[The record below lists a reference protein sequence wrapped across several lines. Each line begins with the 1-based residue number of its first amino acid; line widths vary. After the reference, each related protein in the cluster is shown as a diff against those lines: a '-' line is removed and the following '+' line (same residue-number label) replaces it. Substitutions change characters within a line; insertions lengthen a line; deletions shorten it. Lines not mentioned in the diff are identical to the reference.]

1 MEARRR
7 SEEFQS
13 VLVWDIYG
21 IHPDLFRGYIG
32 AHRQYANLAQMQ
44 RQPEH
49 PSHESE
55 KSEKSSF
62 DVRAMVRQFTM
73 KYWNTWLTWNSPAQY
88 KMVVVWT
95 MWSMWSI
102 VQSDVGWLPAASL
115 LKQQQATYQGSILI
129 NMCTDLIVRVYEK
142 RLTMRA
148 KNNGSFPCWQNLLL
162 PLLKNRI
169 QVTILW
175 LVQPNIQPMIR
186 DVDLL
191 ISQEDPNSLVQENP
205 ESM

>member
-1 MEARRR
+1 
-7 SEEFQS
+7 
-13 VLVWDIYG
+13 
-21 IHPDLFRGYIG
+21 
-32 AHRQYANLAQMQ
+32 
-44 RQPEH
+44 
-49 PSHESE
+49 
-55 KSEKSSF
+55 
-62 DVRAMVRQFTM
+62 
-73 KYWNTWLTWNSPAQY
+73 
-88 KMVVVWT
+88 
-95 MWSMWSI
+95 
-102 VQSDVGWLPAASL
+102 LPATSL
-115 LKQQQATYQGSILI
+115 LNQQQATYQGSILI